1 MSLYCLSV
9 PVCHRRVVMD
19 SNYGGKD
26 TAFFLKDKVYL
37 KKKED
42 PTGGMLRD
50 TARIAQRQRK
60 GSGITYQSPTN
71 NLLSQGRGKEI
82 ES

>member
-1 MSLYCLSV
+1 MSLHCLSV
-9 PVCHRRVVMD
+9 PVGQRRVVMD

-42 PTGGMLRD
+42 PTGGMSRD
-50 TARIAQRQRK
+50 RARIAK
-60 GSGITYQSPTN
+60 
-71 NLLSQGRGKEI
+71 K
-82 ES
+82 